1 MKTEEEELKRGES
14 KAVGKTAPH
23 PLLLPGGEKRRV
35 RGITVHY
42 LS

>member
-1 MKTEEEELKRGES
+1 MKTEEEELRRGES

-23 PLLLPGGEKRRV
+23 PSPLSSGERGRV

-42 LS
+42 LF